1 MFLFCFFGL
10 VFSRE
15 ILHEYSQMKEE
26 EEEKKFKSNQSCHG
40 EVDSPHG
47 HARLA
52 DEGQHDKITKKEK
65 EKRERE

>member
-1 MFLFCFFGL
+1 
-10 VFSRE
+10 
-15 ILHEYSQMKEE
+15 MKEE
-26 EEEKKFKSNQSCHG
+26 EEEAKFKSNQSCHG